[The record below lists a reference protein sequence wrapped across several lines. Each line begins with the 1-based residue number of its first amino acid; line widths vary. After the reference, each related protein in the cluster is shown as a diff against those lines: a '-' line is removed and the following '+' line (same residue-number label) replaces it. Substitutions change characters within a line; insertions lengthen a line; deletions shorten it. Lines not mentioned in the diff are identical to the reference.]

1 MDAIEK
7 TYVALRG
14 SSDYKAMISD
24 INVDFRNIVR
34 IAG

>member
-14 SSDYKAMISD
+14 SADYKATVSD
-24 INVDFRNIVR
+24 IDIDFRNIVR

>member
-7 TYVALRG
+7 TYDALRG
-14 SSDYKAMISD
+14 SAEYQAMVGD
-24 INVDFRNIVR
+24 IDIDFRNIVR